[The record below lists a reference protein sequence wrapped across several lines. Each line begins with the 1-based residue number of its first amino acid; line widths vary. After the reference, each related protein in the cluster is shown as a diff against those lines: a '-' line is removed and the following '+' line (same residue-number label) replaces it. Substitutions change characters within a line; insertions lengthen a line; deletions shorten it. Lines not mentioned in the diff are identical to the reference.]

1 MTSKNTF
8 NLFKSLSLDINTTAL
23 LCLMHLRLPTILLRG
38 GGLYTFPR
46 TQVLREEA
54 GAAVYGDHG
63 HGVQGHLGQARLRLG
78 GVEGGQG
85 EADTCSSL

>member
-23 LCLMHLRLPTILLRG
+23 LCLMHLRLPTILL
-38 GGLYTFPR
+38 LVLSIFPR

-54 GAAVYGDHG
+54 GVAVHCNHG
-63 HGVQGHLGQARLRLG
+63 HGVQGHLGQPRLRLR